1 MSFSTETISQS
12 TNNLVSHLAILF
24 VPPLIVVILLA
35 LIVRRY
41 FYGYFT
47 RQLFGPAA
55 ACIVVC
61 WIWFYTSKLM

>member
-1 MSFSTETISQS
+1 MSFSTELINQS

-41 FYGYFT
+41 FYGNFT

-61 WIWFYTSKLM
+61 WIWFYMSKLM